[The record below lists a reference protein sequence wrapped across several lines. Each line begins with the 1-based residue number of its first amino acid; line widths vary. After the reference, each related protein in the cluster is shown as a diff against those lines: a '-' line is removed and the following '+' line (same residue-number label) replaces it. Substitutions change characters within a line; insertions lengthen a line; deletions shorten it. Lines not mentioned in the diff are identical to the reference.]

1 MSSRRPPVGEVQV
14 VEDVAGAFAALV
26 ADEAPATVALS
37 GGGTAHRCYERL
49 AVTRGIEWPS
59 VTVLFGDERW
69 VPVNSDDSNEG
80 MAREV
85 LLDLVD
91 PAEVRSLR
99 GAGKTPE
106 EAAAAYDTE
115 VAALPGIDLV
125 HLGLGDDG
133 HTASLFPGSP
143 ALAAL
148 DRLVVTAGDDA
159 HPHRRLTFTFPA
171 IARARLAV
179 VTISGS
185 AKTEAWHRL
194 CQGDDVPAARIRA
207 ERVLWLVDPD
217 ADAGLSSGSRQA
229 AF

>member
-1 MSSRRPPVGEVQV
+1 MSSGRPPVGEVQV
-14 VEDVAGAFAALV
+14 AEDVAGAFAALV
-26 ADEAPATVALS
+26 GHEAPRTIALS
-37 GGGTAHRCYERL
+37 GGGTARRCYERL
-49 AVTRGIEWPS
+49 AVTPGIEWPS

-69 VPVNSDDSNEG
+69 VPVTSDDSNEG

-85 LLDLVD
+85 LLNLVD

-99 GAGKTPE
+99 GAGDIPE

-143 ALAAL
+143 ALAVH
-148 DRLVVTAGDDA
+148 DRLVVATGDDA

-171 IARARLAV
+171 IARAGLAV

-185 AKTEAWHRL
+185 AKAEAWRRL
-194 CQGDDVPAARIRA
+194 CQGDDVPAAHIRA
-207 ERVLWLVDPD
+207 ERVLWLVDSD
-217 ADAGLSSGSRQA
+217 ATG
-229 AF
+229 

>member
-1 MSSRRPPVGEVQV
+1 MTSGRPPVGEVQV

-26 ADEAPATVALS
+26 ADEVPGSIALS
-37 GGGTAHRCYERL
+37 GGGTARRCYERL
-49 AVTRGIEWPS
+49 AVTPEVEWAS

-69 VPVNSDDSNEG
+69 VPVTSDDSNEG
-80 MAREV
+80 MARQV

-91 PAEVRSLR
+91 PAGVRSLR
-99 GAGKTPE
+99 GAGDNPE

-115 VAALPGIDLV
+115 VTAFTGIDLV

-143 ALAAL
+143 ALAVR
-148 DRLVVTAGDDA
+148 DRLVVATGDAA

-171 IARARLAV
+171 ISRAKLAV

-185 AKTEAWHRL
+185 AKAEAWRRL
-194 CQGDDVPAARIRA
+194 CQGDDIPAARIRA
-207 ERVLWLVDPD
+207 GRVLWLVDRE
-217 ADAGLSSGSRQA
+217 ASG
-229 AF
+229 